1 MQEQGVENIVNINKI
16 IFEPYGDLVDEVYSR
31 LSDTLINNQDP
42 HSQIEHDEI
51 PGAEYSNGN
60 DSKHT
65 ETRKTCTIRT
75 FMLQIS
81 PDDEIAEAIN
91 SLLQY

>member
-31 LSDTLINNQDP
+31 LSETLINNQDP

-51 PGAEYSNGN
+51 PGAEYPNGN
-60 DSKHT
+60 DSEDT
-65 ETRKTCTIRT
+65 ETRKTCTIPT
-75 FMLQIS
+75 FMLQIL